1 MSERLFKVLGDG
13 MEPFHGGKG
22 RWLAGRWMPPVANIQ
37 LCRQG
42 YHLCREQDLV
52 LWLGPTIYEAE
63 WRGERIDDSDK
74 IVVSEAR
81 TVRRLTTW
89 NERTA
94 RLFAADCAEHVAH
107 LADADT
113 RRVIRKTL
121 SVVRRFADGA
131 ATVDELAAAAETAW
145 AAWTARAA
153 WTAWAARAAGAA
165 ETAWAAWA
173 AWAAA
178 GAAAGAA
185 EREWQTNRLM
195 EILYPKEG

>member
-1 MSERLFKVLGDG
+1 
-13 MEPFHGGKG
+13 
-22 RWLAGRWMPPVANIQ
+22 MPPVASIRP
-37 LCRQG
+37 CKRG

-52 LWLGPTIYEAE
+52 LWLGPTIHEAK

-89 NERTA
+89 DERTA

-121 SVVRRFADGA
+121 SVVRRFADGE
-131 ATVDELAAAAETAW
+131 ATVDELARAAETAW
-145 AAWTARAA
+145 AAGAAARAA
-153 WTAWAARAAGAA
+153 ETAWAARAAWDAWATEAA
-165 ETAWAAWA
+165 EAAEAA

-178 GAAAGAA
+178 EAARTARTA
-185 EREWQTNRLM
+185 EREWQTGRLM